1 MSKSLGS
8 FTFVLHSHIPY
19 VLDHGVSPHGT
30 DWLSEAA
37 VETYLPLL
45 ETCHRLIQEGI
56 SPQITLGLTP
66 VLVEQ
71 LIDPDFQ
78 DEFEQYLKTKIE
90 LAKRDQEQ
98 FKSDGSYHLAYLARY
113 WEDWYTKSLA
123 QFLDWHSRDI
133 VGAFKKLQDDG
144 HIEIITSSATHGYSP
159 LLSQDS
165 TVRAQIGTG
174 VESYRRV
181 FGKQPR
187 GYWLPECAYRPR
199 YEWAAPALIPGESA
213 KTPVLRKG
221 VDEFL
226 AEFGI
231 EYFFA
236 DSHLLKGKM
245 RGGGVYADK
254 FSALSE
260 LWKQFEKQFISEKEA
275 FSPYYSY
282 VVNSSG
288 EPMAKLSVFARDP
301 ATGIQVW
308 SGEHGYPGDE
318 WYLEFHKK
326 HVYKDSKTLGLRY
339 WRISTDKADIAGKGI
354 YEPHRAERQAKIHA
368 DHFVGLVHSVLA
380 EQAPAGD
387 GILCSTYDTELF
399 GHWWFEGPQFLY
411 HVIKAMSQSTLINRT
426 TCSGYLDEHPNNNV
440 QVSLPEGS
448 WGEGGFHYIWLN
460 DETAWA
466 WKDIYAAEAEMLDI
480 TEKYGKEEKYQRLLK
495 QAARE
500 LLLLSA
506 SDWPFCISS
515 GGAKDYSALRIRN
528 HGDNFWAIASLVR
541 RLAETGKELSV
552 GDWKNI
558 AECETRDR
566 VYEDIDLHYFAQVT
580 NPAK

>member
-1 MSKSLGS
+1 MSKKLGT

-19 VLDHGVSPHGT
+19 VLDHGISPHGT
-30 DWLSEAA
+30 DWLSEAS

-45 ETCHRLIQEGI
+45 ETCRRLIDEGI

-71 LIDPDFQ
+71 LRDPDFQ
-78 DEFEQYLKTKIE
+78 AEFEQYLKTRI
-90 LAKRDQEQ
+90 LQAKTDQEQ
-98 FKSDGSYHLAYLARY
+98 FETEDSYHMAYLARY
-113 WEDWYTKSLA
+113 WEDWYTKSLH
-123 QFLDWHSRDI
+123 QFIEWHNRDI
-133 VGAFKKLQDDG
+133 IGAFKRLQDEG

-174 VESYRRV
+174 VEAYKRV

-199 YEWAAPALIPGESA
+199 YEWAAPALIAGEE
-213 KTPVLRKG
+213 KKPPVLRQG

-231 EYFFA
+231 DYFFA
-236 DSHLLKGKM
+236 DSHLLKGQM

-260 LWKQFEKQFISEKEA
+260 LWQQFEKQFIAEKQA

-288 EPMAKLSVFARDP
+288 GPQAKLSVFARDP

-326 HVYKDSKTLGLRY
+326 QVNKQSRTLGLRY
-339 WRISTDKADIAGKGI
+339 WRISKDKAEFDKKGI
-354 YEPHRAERQAKIHA
+354 YEPHHAEQQAKAHA
-368 DHFVGLVHSVLA
+368 DHFVSLVHDVLA

-387 GILCSTYDTELF
+387 GILCATYDSELF

-411 HVIKAMSQSTLINRT
+411 NVIKAMNNSTLITRT
-426 TCSGYLDEHPNNNV
+426 TCSGYLDTHPENNV

-460 DETAWA
+460 EETAWA
-466 WKDIYAAEAEMLDI
+466 WKDIYEAEAEMLDLVN
-480 TEKYGKEEKYQRLLK
+480 KYGKDENLSRLLK

-515 GGAKDYSALRIRN
+515 GGAKDYSAIRIRN
-528 HGDNFWAIASLVR
+528 HNDNFLALANLIR
-541 RLAETGKELSV
+541 RTAETNRNLSV

-566 VYEDIDLHYFAQVT
+566 VYEDLDLSLFGPVKH
-580 NPAK
+580 PAK

>member
-1 MSKSLGS
+1 MSKALGT

-19 VLDHGVSPHGT
+19 VLAHGVSPHGT

-45 ETCHRLIQEGI
+45 DTCKRLIDEGI

-71 LIDPDFQ
+71 LRDSDFQ
-78 DEFEQYLKTKIE
+78 AEFEQYMKTKIE
-90 LAKRDQEQ
+90 QAQADQLE
-98 FKSDGSYHLAYLARY
+98 FRSSDSYHLAYLARF
-113 WEDWYTKSLA
+113 WEDWYTKSLR
-123 QFLDWHSRDI
+123 QFVDVHDRDI
-133 VGAFKKLQDDG
+133 VGAFKALQDSG

-159 LLSQDS
+159 LLSQDT

-174 VESYRRV
+174 VESYRRI
-181 FGKQPR
+181 FGHQPR
-187 GYWLPECAYRPR
+187 GFWLPECAYRPR
-199 YEWAAPALIPGESA
+199 YEWAAPSLVKDEIASKP
-213 KTPVLRKG
+213 TLRQG

-226 AEFGI
+226 SEFGI

-254 FSALSE
+254 FSALAE
-260 LWKQFEKQFISEKEA
+260 LWQQFEKQYISEKEA

-288 EPMAKLSVFARDP
+288 HPQPKLSVFARDP

-308 SGEHGYPGDE
+308 SGDHGYPGDE

-326 HVYKDSKTLGLRY
+326 HVGKDTKTLGLRY
-339 WRISTDKADIAGKGI
+339 WRISQDKADIGSKSI
-354 YEPHRAERQAKIHA
+354 YEPHHAEQQVKTHA
-368 DHFVGLVHSVLA
+368 DHFVNLVHSVLA

-399 GHWWFEGPQFLY
+399 GHWWYEGPMFLY
-411 HVIKAMSQSTLINRT
+411 HVIKAMSRSTLIKRT
-426 TCSGYLDEHPNNNV
+426 TCGGYLNAQPNNNV
-440 QVSLPEGS
+440 HVSLPEGS

-460 DETAWA
+460 EETAWA
-466 WKDIYAAEAEMLDI
+466 WKDIYEAEATMKEIAD
-480 TEKYGKEEKYQRLLK
+480 KYGSDPRYSRLLD

-500 LLLLSA
+500 MLLVSA

-515 GGAKDYSALRIRN
+515 GGAKDYSAIRIRN
-528 HGDNFWAIASLVR
+528 HFDNFNAIAGLIK
-541 RLAETGKELSV
+541 LFAEKGVELSV

-558 AECETRDR
+558 SECETRDR
-566 VYEDIDLHYFAQVT
+566 IFEDLNLSLFASI
-580 NPAK
+580 PAGKK

>member
-1 MSKSLGS
+1 MSRSLGA

-45 ETCHRLIQEGI
+45 EVCHKLIGEGI

-71 LIDPDFQ
+71 LRDFDFQ
-78 DEFEQYLKTKIE
+78 IEFEEYLKEKVRQ
-90 LAKRDQEQ
+90 AKADQEE
-98 FKSDGSYHLAYLARY
+98 FRSDDSYHLAYLSRY
-113 WEDWYTKSLA
+113 WEDWYSKSLD
-123 QFLDWHSRDI
+123 QFVNVYGRDI
-133 VGAFKKLQDDG
+133 VGAFKTLQDDG
-144 HIEIITSSATHGYSP
+144 HIEIITSSATHGYSA
-159 LLSQDS
+159 LLSEDS
-165 TVRAQIGTG
+165 TLHAQVGTG
-174 VESYRRV
+174 VESYKRI
-181 FGKQPR
+181 FGRQPR

-199 YEWAAPALIPGESA
+199 YEWVIPSLVPGEEPRE
-213 KTPVLRKG
+213 PVLRKG

-254 FSALSE
+254 FTALAQ
-260 LWKQFEKQFISEKEA
+260 LWQQFEKQFIAEKEA

-288 EPMAKLSVFARDP
+288 KPQAKLSVFARDP
-301 ATGIQVW
+301 ATGMQVW
-308 SGEHGYPGDE
+308 SGAHGYPGDE

-326 HVYKDSKTLGLRY
+326 HVMKGGKTLGLRY
-339 WRISTDKADIAGKGI
+339 WRISQDKDDIANKKI
-354 YEPHRAERQAKIHA
+354 YEPHHAEKRAKEHA
-368 DHFVGLVHSVLA
+368 DHFVKLVHTVLE

-387 GILCSTYDTELF
+387 GILCATYDTELF
-399 GHWWFEGPQFLY
+399 GHWWYEGPQFLY
-411 HVIKAMSQSTLINRT
+411 HAIKAMSSSSLIDRT
-426 TCSGYLDEHPNNNV
+426 TCGGYLDKQPNNNV
-440 QVSLPEGS
+440 QVTLPEGS

-460 DETAWA
+460 EETAWA
-466 WKDIYAAEAEMLDI
+466 WQDIYKAEAEMKDLVAL
-480 TEKYGKEEKYQRLLK
+480 YGKDSKFERLLK

-515 GGAKDYSALRIRN
+515 GGAKDYSAVRIRN
-528 HGDNFWAIASLVR
+528 HNDNFQAIASLIR
-541 RLAETGKELSV
+541 CYGQPGFELSV

-566 VYEDIDLHYFAQVT
+566 IFEEIDLSLFGEVKESA
-580 NPAK
+580 

>member
-1 MSKSLGS
+1 MSKKLGTFS
-8 FTFVLHSHIPY
+8 FVLHSHIPY

-45 ETCHRLIQEGI
+45 ETCRRLISEGI

-71 LIDPDFQ
+71 LRDPDFQ
-78 DEFEQYLKTKIE
+78 SDFEKYLKSKV
-90 LAKRDQEQ
+90 LDAKSDQEL
-98 FKSDGSYHLAYLARY
+98 FKSEDSYHMAYLARF
-113 WEDWYTKSLA
+113 WEDWYAKSLQ
-123 QFLDWHSRDI
+123 QFVDWHDRDI
-133 VGAFKKLQDDG
+133 VGAFKKLQDEG
-144 HIEIITSSATHGYSP
+144 HIEIITSSATHGYCP
-159 LLSQDS
+159 LLSQDT
-165 TVRAQIGTG
+165 TVQAQIGTG
-174 VESYRRV
+174 VESYVRV
-181 FGKQPR
+181 FGRKPR

-199 YEWAAPALIPGESA
+199 YEWAAPALVKGETASA
-213 KTPVLRKG
+213 PMLRKG

-226 AEFGI
+226 SEFGI

-254 FSALSE
+254 FSALAE
-260 LWKQFEKQFISEKEA
+260 LWQQFEKQFISEKDA

-288 EPMAKLSVFARDP
+288 HPQPKLSVFARDP

-326 HVYKDSKTLGLRY
+326 HVNKQSKTLGLRY
-339 WRISTDKADIAGKGI
+339 WRISQNKSDFGEKGI
-354 YEPHRAERQAKIHA
+354 YEPHHAEQQAKAHA
-368 DHFVGLVHSVLA
+368 DHFVGLVHTVLA

-411 HVIKAMSQSTLINRT
+411 HAIKAMNNSSLITRST
-426 TCSGYLDEHPNNNV
+426 CGGYLDTHPNNNV

-460 DETAWA
+460 EETAWA
-466 WKDIYAAEAEMLDI
+466 WKDIYEAEVEMVYLL
-480 TEKYGKEEKYQRLLK
+480 TNYGKDPKLTRLLK

-515 GGAKDYSALRIRN
+515 GGAKDYSEIRLRN
-528 HGDNFWAIASLVR
+528 HNDNFLALANLIR
-541 RLAETGKELSV
+541 RSGETGIDLSV

-566 VYEDIDLHYFAQVT
+566 IYEDLDLSLFQSVMH
-580 NPAK
+580 PAK